1 VPRRTGLDAAR
12 SRTIEGVTLPDRTR
26 AFLRRERLYATIST
40 LDEDG
45 GPRQA
50 VTWYR
55 VDGDEIVI
63 NSLVGRRW
71 PTNLLR
77 DPRIA
82 VAVIDP
88 APGENWVGLT
98 GIARAVTDQA
108 TAQADIAEMARRY
121 EPGEPEAAERRIR
134 ETFGRQERISFR
146 VTVEKVHE
154 HFD

>member
-1 VPRRTGLDAAR
+1 M
-12 SRTIEGVTLPDRTR
+12 TLPDRTR

-40 LDEDG
+40 LDADG
-45 GPRQA
+45 APRQA
-50 VTWYR
+50 VIWYR

-82 VAVIDP
+82 VAVID
-88 APGENWVGLT
+88 G
-98 GIARAVTDQA
+98 
-108 TAQADIAEMARRY
+108 ARR
-121 EPGEPEAAERRIR
+121 ELGRPDRDGARSRTRRPRRPTSPRWPAGTTPDEPEAAERRIR